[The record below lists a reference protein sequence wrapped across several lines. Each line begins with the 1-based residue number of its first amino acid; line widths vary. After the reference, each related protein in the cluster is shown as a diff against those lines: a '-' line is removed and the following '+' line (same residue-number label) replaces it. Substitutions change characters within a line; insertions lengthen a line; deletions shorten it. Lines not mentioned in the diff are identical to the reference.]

1 MQAQFKYPFTATAV
15 APATVALG
23 SFVPGK
29 LYRCTS
35 VNAKAKPGAD
45 GNPRFTVGMVY
56 MCVANSTATAESSDI
71 PPTFLVDNGFR
82 CVNVGRDAKMKS
94 TFVLAD

>member
-1 MQAQFKYPFTATAV
+1 MQAQFKYPFTADVT

-23 SFVPGK
+23 NFIPGK

-35 VNAKAKPGAD
+35 VNTKAKAGHD
-45 GNPRFTVGMVY
+45 GQPRFTVGAAY
-56 MCVANSTATAESSDI
+56 LCVGNATANAESRDV
-71 PPTFLVDNGFR
+71 PPVFLIDNGFR
-82 CVNVGRDAKMKS
+82 CVNVGTDAKMKS